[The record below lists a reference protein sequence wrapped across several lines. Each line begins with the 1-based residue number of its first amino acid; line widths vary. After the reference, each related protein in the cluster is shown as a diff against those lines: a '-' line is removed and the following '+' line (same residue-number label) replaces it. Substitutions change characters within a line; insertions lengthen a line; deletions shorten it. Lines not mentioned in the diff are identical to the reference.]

1 MHNNKIIIKKKQ
13 ANKQDLFFLPTINNN
28 SVLCYTKLLYFV
40 KYFER
45 CSSSVLD
52 ILVFWF
58 PLARAPSRFFKSE
71 LGVSHFLLDST
82 ESSSPNVQRIHKECL
97 TNLLPYAIFIKQM
110 IRRIQKSSRLC
121 QTSPLMSF
129 FVFGFNQVKFL
140 RNIHPLL
147 FKVAEIPKFPK
158 NRLSPVVLEFFK
170 TAQSTRL

>member
-45 CSSSVLD
+45 CSSVLD
-52 ILVFWF
+52 SLFFWF